1 MWDYDVLK
9 ELKTKMDSDTIEAKI
24 ATELH
29 DITEQFNE
37 GILTAEEYKEL
48 LLDIEKINKA
58 NELAEDEV
66 TSRWLTNTVKL
77 LISVV

>member
-9 ELKTKMDSDTIEAKI
+9 ELKAKMDGDSIEAKI

-48 LLDIEKINKA
+48 LLDIEKMNKA